1 MPFNIV
7 RHFSSS
13 SVLKRACLDWN
24 VVSLG
29 IIFLCVVQF
38 PRLPSLAIDTS
49 DVVYCVYS
57 VPCHHHR
64 LFDLP
69 TASKM
74 ACRNSL
80 ILFLVHHP
88 HIPCSST
95 PDSLSQWQTLHW
107 WTSSLKQSSLYSLV
121 TVSIACTANDCN
133 TTNSLAV
140 NQQIF
145 KTTWQVFPRHL
156 VISWSPLSNSRRPLY
171 YGNRQ
176 LDWHKLWQ
184 EHWFQ
189 VNEECCH
196 KIKKHDIY
204 DIVWQNWHVHLL
216 VKLVASHM
224 FLVYCNSLTEIHS
237 RFKHYV
243 YLVMHAL
250 ITVRAEN
257 GSSVVWIWQIF
268 LWWRRSLDDNRKRVH
283 DTGVVNMVI
292 PFLQE
297 HQHPELTKVA
307 CGFCLNSSVDYGMC
321 REDDGY

>member
-1 MPFNIV
+1 M
-7 RHFSSS
+7 
-13 SVLKRACLDWN
+13 
-24 VVSLG
+24 
-29 IIFLCVVQF
+29 
-38 PRLPSLAIDTS
+38 
-49 DVVYCVYS
+49 
-57 VPCHHHR
+57 
-64 LFDLP
+64 
-69 TASKM
+69 
-74 ACRNSL
+74 
-80 ILFLVHHP
+80 
-88 HIPCSST
+88 
-95 PDSLSQWQTLHW
+95 
-107 WTSSLKQSSLYSLV
+107 
-121 TVSIACTANDCN
+121 TVSIACTADDRN

-156 VISWSPLSNSRRPLY
+156 VILWSPLSNPKRPWY

-196 KIKKHDIY
+196 KISKHRIY
-204 DIVWQNWHVHLL
+204 DIVWQNRHVHLL

-224 FLVYCNSLTEIHS
+224 LLVYCNSLTEIHS

-250 ITVRAEN
+250 ITVRVED

-268 LWWRRSLDDNRKRVH
+268 LWWRRYLDDNRKRVH
-283 DTGVVNMVI
+283 DAGVVDMVI

-307 CGFCLNSSVDYGMC
+307 CGFCLNSSVDYGMWRKRMMDIRLTQSFRANTESHWQQWWYRISFQLVEAC
-321 REDDGY
+321 STRSWWACHSFISSTCLG